1 MSMIDRAV
9 KTLGLRQKSYQG
21 LFGEGS
27 PGHHVLAE
35 LALYARAFVPDVDD
49 ISHDMLMTMHGR
61 RQMFFMIVNHL
72 KLSPDEIEGIY
83 VSLAARSARHNLMQG
98 EEG

>member
-9 KTLGLRQKSYQG
+9 KSLGLRQHSYQG

-27 PGHHVLAE
+27 PHHHVLTE
-35 LALYARAFVPDVDD
+35 LALYARAFSTDD
-49 ISHDMLMTMHGR
+49 DGISRDMLMTMHGR

-72 KLSPDEIEGIY
+72 KLSPDEIEGVYI
-83 VSLAARSARHNLMQG
+83 SLASRSARRNMMQG
-98 EEG
+98 AEE